1 MKINM
6 SDENDA
12 GANYLAA
19 LRQSGTPHTAGAA
32 PARAPDLHRSGEGQR
47 GQAHPRENQSAN
59 TALFS
64 NPVRPEHRKSP
75 RYKCTGS
82 ARLQERGSAS
92 STWATFLDISMHG
105 CYVESAAPYA
115 VGTLLDL
122 RLEDNSFR
130 IEAIGEVRVTY
141 PGLGMGISFTR
152 ISDEDRE
159 RLRELVRSISRPSV
173 ILGSRIAMP
182 SVPIMQVNATA
193 VSNPTAALQAMVKFF
208 EGRLVMGRE
217 EFLQILRKSP

>member
-1 MKINM
+1 M

-32 PARAPDLHRSGEGQR
+32 PARALDVQRFGEGHR
-47 GQAHPRENQSAN
+47 GQAHPSEAQSAN
-59 TALFS
+59 TTFFTKT
-64 NPVRPEHRKSP
+64 PRPEHRKSP
-75 RYKCTGS
+75 RYECTGS

-92 STWATFLDISMHG
+92 STWATFVDISMHG
-105 CYVESAAPYA
+105 CYVESAAPHA

-122 RLEDNSFR
+122 RLEVNSFR

-152 ISDEDRE
+152 IADEDRE
-159 RLRELVRSISRPSV
+159 RLRELVRSISPPSV

-182 SVPIMQVNATA
+182 PAPAMRLSTTSVT
-193 VSNPTAALQAMVKFF
+193 NPTAALQAIMKFF
-208 EGRLVMGRE
+208 EGRHMMGRE